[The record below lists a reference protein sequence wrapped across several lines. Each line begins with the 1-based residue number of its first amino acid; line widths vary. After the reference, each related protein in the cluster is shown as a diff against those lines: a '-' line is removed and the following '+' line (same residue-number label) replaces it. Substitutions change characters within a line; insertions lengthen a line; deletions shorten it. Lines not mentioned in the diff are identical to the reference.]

1 MGPVG
6 CDLMGEH
13 LPGMCKVLC
22 LIPNEKKEGVREEGL
37 RCCYNL
43 TIEVSVLLQ

>member
-1 MGPVG
+1 MGLVG
-6 CDLMGEH
+6 YDLMGEN

-22 LIPNEKKEGVREEGL
+22 LITNEKKEGVREEGL

-43 TIEVSVLLQ
+43 TTEVSVLLQ